1 MIALLLNMA
10 VLLWLD
16 GFVFYRQ
23 VQLSSE
29 SAAPLY
35 VLISHLFNQYKWWSV
50 FLSFLFMLLQAFMI
64 NRVIADKNLVDR
76 NSWLPALLYIV
87 LMSSSFSIFG
97 LQPVWFANFFLI
109 IALNKMFEVFKDE
122 TVNIE
127 IFNVAFLVSIA
138 SLFYLPSLLFIF
150 LLIAALT
157 IYFLLGIRELLAS
170 IIGVLLP
177 YIFVSLYYYWFDE
190 LGEKIG
196 YFSALTLNIESIFK
210 QIVPYGWASIAITG
224 LIGLISISRIYLG
237 TLRDKPIRI
246 RKRFQVLM
254 AYLIISVVSVIFA
267 GPLLEVHYGIIMLPL
282 SVIIAGFFQE
292 NKKIQLNETFFTLL
306 LLLILLGKL
315 ARL

>member
-1 MIALLLNMA
+1 MIALLLIVA
-10 VLLWLD
+10 ALLWLD
-16 GFVFYRQ
+16 GFIFYRQ
-23 VQLSSE
+23 AELTSE
-29 SAAPLY
+29 GAAPLY
-35 VLISHLFNQYKWWSV
+35 ILIAQLFNQYKWWSV
-50 FLSFLFMLLQAFMI
+50 LLSFLFMLIQAFMI

-87 LMSSSFSIFG
+87 LMSSSFNLFG
-97 LQPVWFANFFLI
+97 LHPVWFANFFLI

-127 IFNVAFLVSIA
+127 IFNVAFLISIA
-138 SLFYLPSLLFIF
+138 SLFYLPALLFIF
-150 LLIAALT
+150 LLIAALIT
-157 IYFLLGIRELLAS
+157 YFLLSIRELLAS

-177 YIFVSLYYYWFDE
+177 YIFVTLYYYWFDQLE
-190 LGEKIG
+190 EKIG
-196 YFSALTLNIESIFK
+196 YFSALTINIETIFK
-210 QIVPYGWASIAITG
+210 QIVPYGWASIVVTG
-224 LIGLISISRIYLG
+224 LIGLVSISRIYLG

-246 RKRFQVLM
+246 RKRFQVLL

-292 NKKIQLNETFFTLL
+292 NKKLQINEAFFNML